1 MPRWRV
7 FPRNWLQITSLDRHV
22 HVSWLGKVQR
32 NLCQRHRGNLFTTE
46 MKAVPF
52 NPSLPDVAKKIPKR
66 AFSATN
72 MLLLFLEDVP
82 SIGGVGII
90 KYRFVLVAG
99 SLPDQVPVCY
109 VTLESSPSAINQLC
123 AFDQEGGHANYATL
137 TSDNLEAAFL
147 EAAFDIVRENVGPLD
162 QLREL
167 HVRKATWWSRFWN
180 ARRKARAPSHS
191 ATAGR
196 G

>member
-1 MPRWRV
+1 MLVGSVR
-7 FPRNWLQITSLDRHV
+7 FSGICASATGEISG
-22 HVSWLGKVQR
+22 S
-32 NLCQRHRGNLFTTE
+32 FTTE
-46 MKAVPF
+46 MKPVPF

-109 VTLESSPSAINQLC
+109 VTLEASPSATNQLC
-123 AFDQEGGHANYATL
+123 AFDQEGGHANYEPPRVCRRL
-137 TSDNLEAAFL
+137 
-147 EAAFDIVRENVGPLD
+147 
-162 QLREL
+162 QLLRG
-167 HVRKATWWSRFWN
+167 WSHD
-180 ARRKARAPSHS
+180 K
-191 ATAGR
+191 
-196 G
+196 